1 MGALAADIAVL
12 FDPRWD
18 IGLVQK
24 PCVGVDIF
32 YRGGLAH
39 STIAD
44 GTLNLVPAA
53 VDYYAG
59 VVTQHITTTAAND
72 LVWIGSAGRW
82 FFTCANIT
90 AANVNETVA
99 QQAAVLFDN
108 PADLDVTGVG
118 DAGAVGT
125 IWFVGTSGTDGWVD
139 TDSRAVITNG

>member
-1 MGALAADIAVL
+1 MAALAADIAL
-12 FDPRWD
+12 KYDPRWE
-18 IGLVQK
+18 IGAIQY
-24 PCVGVDIF
+24 PATAADTY

-39 STIAD
+39 TTIAD
-44 GTLNLVPAA
+44 STLNLVPAA

-59 VVTQHITTTAAND
+59 VVLEHKVVSAAAQ
-72 LVWIGSAGRW
+72 LVWVGTAGRW

-90 AANVNETVA
+90 IANMNETVA

-125 IWFVGTSGTDGWVD
+125 IWTVGTTGTDGWVN
-139 TDSRAVITNG
+139 TDARAVITNA

>member
-1 MGALAADIAVL
+1 MAALAADIEIKY
-12 FDPRWD
+12 DPRWD
-18 IGLVQK
+18 IGLIQR
-24 PCVGVDIF
+24 PATAADTY

-44 GTLNLVPAA
+44 ATLNLVPAA

-59 VVTQHITTTAAND
+59 VVMEHKVVAAAAE
-72 LVWIGSAGRW
+72 LVWIGTAGRF

-125 IWFVGTSGTDGWVD
+125 IWMVGTTGTDGWVD
-139 TDSRAVITNG
+139 TDNRAVITNA